1 VHVKNKLLM
10 NSFSMPHDSP
20 IVASKS
26 ILTKSHVTMI
36 Y

>member
-1 VHVKNKLLM
+1 
-10 NSFSMPHDSP
+10 MPHDSP
-20 IVASKS
+20 IVASKT